1 MIKKILLLMLTTATV
16 TMSFAFSGVI
26 NQTYTDVN
34 TKEQKEFV
42 WYIDNDKV
50 RFEVISGEEKVI
62 LIPDFNNLSLTV
74 FGNKADA
81 NGDNYYTKTSVSN
94 IQVSVPKLRILEQ
107 SESNYNGQEAKEIK
121 LMGNDGLLVV
131 QYLNSI
137 KVNMKNML
145 TFFAESSE
153 FQAISLTGDSGF
165 PVSSLTTTSDE
176 AVYTLT
182 TKSIEEKSLSSALFS
197 VPTNYK
203 LFDANSLKK

>member
-16 TMSFAFSGVI
+16 SMSFAFTGVI
-26 NQTYTDVN
+26 KQTYTDIN

-62 LIPDFNNLSLTV
+62 LIPDFKNLSLTV

-94 IQVSVPKLRILEQ
+94 IQVNAPKLRILEQ
-107 SESNYNGQEAKEIK
+107 TDSKYNNQAAKEVK

-137 KVNMKNML
+137 NVNMKNML
-145 TFFAESSE
+145 TFFAESRE
-153 FQAISLTGDSGF
+153 FQAIALTGDSGF

-197 VPTNYK
+197 VPSNYK
-203 LFDANSLKK
+203 LFDASSLKK